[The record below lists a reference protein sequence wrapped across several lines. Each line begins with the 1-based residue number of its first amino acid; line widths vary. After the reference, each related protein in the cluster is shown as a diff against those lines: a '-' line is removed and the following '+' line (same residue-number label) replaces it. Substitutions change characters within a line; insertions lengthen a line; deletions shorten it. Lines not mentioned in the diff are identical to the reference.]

1 MASGTDNL
9 SSQTDIFEVNSS
21 TAATYPGFAEL
32 CNALYERELHVL
44 ATQGPT
50 QLPLLRRRLQ
60 GLPHHIRRAAYF
72 LARNNAPIEVDSHN
86 ASWQARQAATCPAKR
101 NDPDKTAQWYSR
113 HSEYG
118 LVVPVHVQSI
128 EGDHI
133 ELDSIDML
141 QAGEQTLHTNKHGW
155 FRTDGEPVDATAPNA
170 VRRRLLRPS
179 KPVMTAACCGH
190 SWNHKGRRSPRALTL
205 REMLLSGNINWKTF
219 RLPATR

>member
-1 MASGTDNL
+1 MASGTDNW
-9 SSQTDIFEVNSS
+9 SSQTDIFEISSS
-21 TAATYPGFAEL
+21 TAATYPEFAEL

-72 LARNNAPIEVDSHN
+72 LARNNAPIDVDSHN
-86 ASWQARQAATCPAKR
+86 ASWQAKPAAKCPAHR
-101 NDPDKTAQWYSR
+101 SEPDKTAQWYSR
-113 HSEYG
+113 YSEYG

-133 ELDSIDML
+133 ELDSVDML
-141 QAGEQTLHTNKHGW
+141 QAAEHKLHANKHGW
-155 FRTDGEPVDATAPNA
+155 FHMDGEPVDPPAPNT
-170 VRRRLLRPS
+170 VRCRLLRPS
-179 KPVMTAACCGH
+179 KPIMTAACCGH
-190 SWNHKGRRSPRALTL
+190 TWNHKGRSSPRALSL

-219 RLPATR
+219 RLTPTR